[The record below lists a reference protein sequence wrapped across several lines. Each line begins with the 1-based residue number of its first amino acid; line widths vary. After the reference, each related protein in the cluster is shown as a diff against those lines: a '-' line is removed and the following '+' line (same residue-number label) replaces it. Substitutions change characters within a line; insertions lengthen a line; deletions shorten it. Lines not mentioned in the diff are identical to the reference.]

1 VSKRRSKTSE
11 ALTLRSL
18 LAAMS
23 EDVRQLNP
31 DLDRTSSRRR
41 SPKASRALPESA
53 GERAWDTYWERHAP
67 TQPHPV
73 KNFRFHEE
81 RNWLMDRAWVD
92 ERVCV
97 EIDGGQ
103 FVVNGGRHNTDEDR
117 LKCNTATS
125 RGWLVFHFTP
135 QALDADPLHCIALV
149 TSALDLRR

>member
-1 VSKRRSKTSE
+1 
-11 ALTLRSL
+11 
-18 LAAMS
+18 
-23 EDVRQLNP
+23 
-31 DLDRTSSRRR
+31 
-41 SPKASRALPESA
+41 
-53 GERAWDTYWERHAP
+53 
-67 TQPHPV
+67 
-73 KNFRFHEE
+73 
-81 RNWLMDRAWVD
+81 MDRAWVD

-103 FVVNGGRHNTDEDR
+103 FVVNSGRHNTDEDR